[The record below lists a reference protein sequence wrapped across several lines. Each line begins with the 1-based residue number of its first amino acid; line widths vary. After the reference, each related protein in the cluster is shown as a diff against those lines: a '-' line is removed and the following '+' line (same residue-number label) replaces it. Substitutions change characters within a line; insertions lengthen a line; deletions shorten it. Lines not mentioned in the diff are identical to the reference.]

1 MKKILTALLLTLLIL
16 GMTLAF
22 ISCDKTPDTPPA
34 ESDSDSLPDDSESST
49 DQVTDEVID
58 LAEHKIIENGVV
70 NYSVVRAESASKDLI
85 SDVTRLYDF
94 LSTKSSQPVT
104 YETDYSIDYLTTGSH
119 DASKLEIVIG
129 NTNYEKSAELAD
141 SLNYGEYIIQPSGS
155 KIYLVSTTDAG
166 LEAAINDLINIFS
179 LSYDSAAG
187 KLTVTSAELNCKE
200 AFDKALAE
208 LPTID
213 NGKYEFSKDGG
224 DGSRMLVFEGTSAD
238 DYAKYST
245 KLTEMGYKEYMRND
259 SFGNNKYVMF
269 TKDDVAVNVL
279 YTDKDS
285 TTRIILDDLTETSLP
300 EIDSDYTS
308 AQKKCSSLLIQIGT
322 TPKDNE
328 AQNGECYMIRCEDGR
343 FIIMDGG
350 FSGNDANGS
359 PRNNAKRI
367 YETLVKYTPDGMKP
381 TIACWIFT
389 HAHGDHVGA
398 FNKFSTTYANR
409 VDVDQIVYN
418 YPLLG
423 LDDTP
428 WPERSDI
435 RNRINIYFRD
445 AEVVKAHTG
454 QTFQYANVKME
465 MLYTVELLWPEKLT
479 GTVNNGSLVTR
490 FYIYDQTMLMPGDMG
505 PDANPVCIKYNGNYL
520 KSDFYH
526 VTHHGYS
533 GGTNAFNK
541 LVAPSWVLWPVGEGD
556 YYSLKTNSRNS
567 WLSDPTSS
575 VKQIFPAWF
584 QTTIFTLPFNGTN
597 YTVTPNT

>member
-1 MKKILTALLLTLLIL
+1 MKKLFTSLLLALIVL
-16 GMTLAF
+16 SMTFAF

-70 NYSVVRAESASKDLI
+70 NYSVVRAESASKDLK

-94 LSTKSSQPVT
+94 LSTKSSQLVT
-104 YETDYSIDYLTTGSH
+104 YGTDYSLDYLTTGSH

-155 KIYLVSTTDAG
+155 KIYLVSPTDAG
-166 LEAAINDLINIFS
+166 LEAAINDLINMFS

-187 KLTVTSAELNCKE
+187 QLTVTSAELNCKE
-200 AFDKALAE
+200 VFDEALAE
-208 LPTID
+208 IPAID

-224 DGSRMLVFEGTSAD
+224 DGSQMLVFKGTSAD
-238 DYAKYST
+238 DYDKYST

-259 SFGNNKYVMF
+259 NFGDNKFVMF

-279 YTDKDS
+279 YTKTDS
-285 TTRIILDDLTETSLP
+285 TTRIILDDLTETDLP

-308 AQKKCSSLLIQIGT
+308 AQKKCDSLLIQVGT
-322 TPKDNE
+322 TPKNNE
-328 AQNGECYMIRCEDGR
+328 AQNGECYLIRCEDGR

-350 FSGNDANGS
+350 FAGNSPNGS

-367 YETLVKYTPDGMKP
+367 YDTIKKHTPEGMTP

-389 HAHGDHVGA
+389 HHHGDHAGA
-398 FNKFSTTYANR
+398 FKDFATTYAR
-409 VDVDQIVYN
+409 LVQVDQIVYN
-418 YPLLG
+418 YPLKN
-423 LDDTP
+423 LDDAEWTN
-428 WPERSDI
+428 RADV
-435 RNRINIYFRD
+435 RNRINTYFKD
-445 AEVVKAHTG
+445 AEVVKAHAG

-465 MLYTVELLWPEKLT
+465 FLYTVELLWPAKLT
-479 GTVNNGSLVTR
+479 NTLNNSSLVTR
-490 FYIYDQTMLMPGDMG
+490 FYIYEQTMLMPGDMG
-505 PDANPVCIKYNGNYL
+505 PDANPVCIKYNGDYL

-526 VTHHGYS
+526 VPHHGYR
-533 GGTNAFNK
+533 GGSNTFNK
-541 LVAPSWVLWPVGEGD
+541 LVAPSWVLWPVGEDD
-556 YYSLKTNSRNS
+556 YFDLKAASRNS

-597 YTVTPNT
+597 YTATPNT